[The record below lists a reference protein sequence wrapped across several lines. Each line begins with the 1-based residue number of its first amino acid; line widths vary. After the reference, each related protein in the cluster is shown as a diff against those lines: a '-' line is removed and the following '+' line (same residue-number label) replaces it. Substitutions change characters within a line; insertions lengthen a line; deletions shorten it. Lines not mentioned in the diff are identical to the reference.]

1 MQYDV
6 FISYRKKVSG
16 DKPELLW
23 QILEHSGYKS
33 RVSFDKDNL
42 IGEFNPNLVKRI
54 DNCKDFILL
63 IFPNTFDGCDS
74 NNEAA
79 AEFYKKLTNLPIE
92 DFLKEVRELENLPK
106 EELAKRI
113 AWEGDVKDA
122 HIDYLR
128 IEVNRAL
135 NRRAKEYDRSENDK
149 IHIIPLTYSRS
160 EKYSFSELDLPSDL
174 RPIKQFQAVFYT
186 DSEEER
192 FNRIIPELK
201 KKMRSIPTPDNEP
214 APRIPWRHLLVAC
227 SLILF
232 VVCGFFVWKDYQSY
246 KRCQSINDYSRYLE
260 EGQGIFNRHAQKHI
274 KAINELLEFPNCT
287 DEIKSLVKDKDYTHL
302 TRLQAEA
309 LNEILVNMVFVHG
322 GKFLMGADDEKASRK
337 EKPRHEVVV
346 DDFFIGKFEVSRY
359 EWNAIKG
366 ASLSTTSRDS
376 LDMPVTKISWD
387 EVSQWIECLNT
398 ISGLNFTL
406 PHEKEWE
413 YAAIGGIFSDKTN
426 GIHLAKYI
434 YAGSDELTEV
444 AWSSA
449 DSLELP
455 RPRQRD
461 GVKWYRKNNELGLY
475 NMSGNVAEMCS
486 NQFYYYDASQKY
498 LGSAKA
504 VRGGSF
510 ASYIPHVSCTV
521 TARDRLAA
529 TSTSH
534 SVGFRIVLKK

>member
-23 QILEHSGYKS
+23 QILEHEGYKS

-42 IGEFNPNLVKRI
+42 EGEFDSGLINRI

-63 IFPNTFDGCDS
+63 IFPKTFEDCDS
-74 NNEAA
+74 KNEAT

-92 DFLKEVRELENLPK
+92 DFLKEVRELESLPK
-106 EELAKRI
+106 EEFAKRI
-113 AWEGDVKDA
+113 AWEGDAKDA

-135 NRRAKEYDRSENDK
+135 NRRAKENDRCENDK

-201 KKMRSIPTPDNEP
+201 MKMRSIPAPVSEP
-214 APRIPWRHLLVAC
+214 SPRISWKHLLCVC
-227 SLILF
+227 FSILF
-232 VVCGFFVWKDYQSY
+232 CICGAFVWKDYQSY
-246 KRCQSINDYSRYLE
+246 KRCQSLSDYSRYIE
-260 EGQGIFNRHAQKHI
+260 EGQGIFNRHAQKQV
-274 KAINELLEFPNCT
+274 KAINELLEFSNCSA
-287 DEIKSLVKDKDYTHL
+287 EIKSLVRGKDYAHL

-309 LNEILVNMVFVHG
+309 LNEILANMVCVHG
-322 GKFLMGADDEKASRK
+322 GKFLMGTDDERASRK

-359 EWNAIKG
+359 EWNVIKG
-366 ASLSTTSRDS
+366 VSLSMTSRDC
-376 LDMPVTKISWD
+376 LDIPITNISWE
-387 EVSQWIECLNT
+387 EVCQWIEELNV

-406 PHEKEWE
+406 PHEGEWE
-413 YAAIGGIFSDKTN
+413 YAAKGGIYDN
-426 GIHLAKYI
+426 DNM
-434 YAGSDELTEV
+434 YAGGNSIEDV
-444 AWSSA
+444 VWSSL
-449 DSLELP
+449 DSLNAP
-455 RPRQRD
+455 RPRHRD
-461 GVKWYRKNNELGLY
+461 GITWRRKDANELGLY
-475 NMSGNVAEMCS
+475 NINGNVAEMCC
-486 NQFYYYDASQKY
+486 NEFYYYDANKPF
-498 LGSAKA
+498 LGKDK
-504 VRGGSF
+504 VTRGGSYD
-510 ASYIPHVSCTV
+510 SPITHCTV
-521 TARDRLAA
+521 TFRDLLTTTA
-529 TSTSH
+529 TSH
-534 SVGFRIVLKK
+534 SIGFRLILKQ

>member
-23 QILEHSGYKS
+23 QILEHEGYES

-42 IGEFNPNLVKRI
+42 EGEFDLGLINRI

-63 IFPNTFDGCDS
+63 VFPNTFEGCDS
-74 NNEAA
+74 KNEAA

-149 IHIIPLTYSRS
+149 IHIIPITYSRS

-227 SLILF
+227 SFILF

-387 EVSQWIECLNT
+387 EVSQWVEDLNT

-406 PHEKEWE
+406 PHEEEWE
-413 YAAIGGIFSDKTN
+413 YAAKGGVYDN
-426 GIHLAKYI
+426 GNM
-434 YAGSDELTEV
+434 YAGGNSIENV
-444 AWSSA
+444 AWSSQ
-449 DSLELP
+449 DSLAAP
-455 RPRQRD
+455 RPRHRD
-461 GVKWYRKNNELGLY
+461 GVIWRRKDANELGLY
-475 NMSGNVAEMCS
+475 NMSGNVAEMCC
-486 NQFYYYDASQKY
+486 NEFYYYDASKSF
-498 LGSAKA
+498 LGKDK
-504 VRGGSF
+504 VIRGGSYD
-510 ASYIPHVSCTV
+510 SPITHCTV
-521 TARDRLAA
+521 TYRDLLTTTA
-529 TSTSH
+529 TSPSI
-534 SVGFRIVLKK
+534 GFRLILKQ